1 MVPDP
6 LPALL
11 TTREVAAY
19 RRVTPRTIR
28 NWERAGLLTPIRF
41 GRTVRFRR
49 EDVISEE
56 PNEDMKNNE

>member
-1 MVPDP
+1 MITDP

-11 TTREVAAY
+11 TTKEVAAY

-28 NWERAGLLTPIRF
+28 NWEKAGLLTSVRL

-49 EDVISEE
+49 EDIVTKEREE
-56 PNEDMKNNE
+56 EDKNKD